1 MRNNINNNP
10 MYQRIMKRAK
20 RIVITVLC
28 CLPILILF
36 GYFTRNIITSQ
47 VAQIAIYVVIMLV
60 AVIIEELV
68 TKRKE
73 QNKTEVEDVD
83 VFK

>member
-60 AVIIEELV
+60 AVLIEELIF
-68 TKRKE
+68 KRKE
-73 QNKTEVEDVD
+73 ENKTEIEDVD